1 MTILR
6 IPIKSESI
14 SLSLITNSL
23 TFWTNI
29 GTTYQSQPSYYSSS
43 VGDRTATS
51 SSCSKSLDLIH
62 SHVPLATVSGECG
75 VQLLPTSAPEER
87 ETSKD
92 YSTAVIGVSSVSLLV
107 IVILITVILTQC
119 LLILRMRKSKD
130 VLHSNETYA
139 EHHVDV
145 TAAPNEAY
153 ALHKLVK
160 PSEEDT
166 YEMVK

>member
-1 MTILR
+1 MDHR
-6 IPIKSESI
+6 
-14 SLSLITNSL
+14 
-23 TFWTNI
+23 
-29 GTTYQSQPSYYSSS
+29 
-43 VGDRTATS
+43 
-51 SSCSKSLDLIH
+51 
-62 SHVPLATVSGECG
+62 HVPLATVSGECG
-75 VQLLPTSAPEER
+75 TQLLPTSAPKER
-87 ETSKD
+87 ETCND

-107 IVILITVILTQC
+107 IVTLITVILTQC

-139 EHHVDV
+139 EPSKPHHVDV
-145 TAAPNEAY
+145 TTAPNEAY